1 MEGLRRP
8 VGRQSANVYWRRR
21 LVVVLGV
28 ILLVVVA
35 WFLIFSPSGDG
46 TDLPAAESSQSPEA
60 TTSAAADASRA
71 CGVDDVTITVAAHD
85 SSYAAGTLPVFDAT
99 ITHTGSSACLLT
111 TGGADSEL
119 LIMSGSDRIYSSA
132 DCPANST
139 ITERD
144 LLLSEGASESF
155 QVTWDRQRSAEGS
168 CDPVNA
174 TPGAGTY
181 KATLTLQGISAEPAT
196 FALAE

>member
-46 TDLPAAESSQSPEA
+46 TDLPVAESSQSPEA

-71 CGVDDVTITVAAHD
+71 CGVDDVTITVTPNPQSVAVG
-85 SSYAAGTLPVFDAT
+85 SLPVFDVSVA
-99 ITHTGSSACLLT
+99 HASSSPCLLSI
-111 TGGADSEL
+111 GGEDSTL
-119 LIMSGSDRIYSSA
+119 LITSGDTQIYTTA
-132 DCPANST
+132 DCPDQSP
-139 ITERD
+139 ITARD
-144 LLLSEGASESF
+144 LLLANDATETF
-155 QVTWDRQRSAEGS
+155 QVTWNGNWSAPECGTATHS
-168 CDPVNA
+168 TDP
-174 TPGAGTY
+174 GY
-181 KATLTLQGISAEPAT
+181 YWATLTLQGIQADAAQFQLT
-196 FALAE
+196 A